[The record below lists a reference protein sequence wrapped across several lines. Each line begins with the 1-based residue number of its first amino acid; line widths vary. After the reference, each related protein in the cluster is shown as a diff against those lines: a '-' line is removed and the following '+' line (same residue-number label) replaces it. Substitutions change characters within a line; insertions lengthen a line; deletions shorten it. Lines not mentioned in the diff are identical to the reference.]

1 MNSKKENSNDTEHY
15 NVIDREPVYKENAD
29 INDLAYDEL
38 VQHSRH
44 FLELSSDAF
53 HETNNNLASYYLL
66 VSERFSNELRLRV
79 VNSSI

>member
-1 MNSKKENSNDTEHY
+1 MYPKKEDSYGMENYT
-15 NVIDREPVYKENAD
+15 VIDREPVYKENAD

-38 VQHSRH
+38 IQHSRY

-53 HETNNNLASYYLL
+53 HNSDNNLASYYLL